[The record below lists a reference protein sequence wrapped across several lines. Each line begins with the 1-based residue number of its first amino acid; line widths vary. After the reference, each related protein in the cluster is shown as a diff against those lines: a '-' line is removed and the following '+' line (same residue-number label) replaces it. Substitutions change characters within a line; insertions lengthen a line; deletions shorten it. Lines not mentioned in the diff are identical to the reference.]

1 MRNKRVSRASRGFLA
16 PAGFI
21 ALTLVVGWIGARVT
35 LPAIPGWYAQ
45 LAKPSFTPP
54 NWAFGPVWTALYV
67 MMAIAAWLTWRTDS
81 PLRSRALALW
91 AVQLALNLAW
101 SMLFFGARQPGLAL
115 AEIVALLLA
124 IIATIALF
132 ARVAPLAAWLL
143 VPYLAWVGYAS
154 ALNFAIW
161 RLNA

>member
-35 LPAIPGWYAQ
+35 LPAIPDWYAQ